1 MLTVGSGCA
10 SNLVRSPQALV
21 SAGDLGWWW
30 GELLAEREESPMP
43 SDSTGSD
50 LALRLSVLKPAEIE
64 RIHELSL
71 KLLEETGIIVYYPP
85 ARELLRSEGAS
96 VDETRQL
103 VHIPRRLVEQS
114 LETAPRRVTLTSRND
129 PGKDCLMAREGG
141 HYARTTTGLNWIIDF
156 QATKRRPVTEQDV
169 VNWTRVIQASPN
181 IHVAGS
187 LNDQEKAAK
196 SEEVRCLARMLHYT
210 DKPLMFSAFSG
221 EGMRWLGRLT
231 EVAQTD
237 GRQPRLMVLSSV
249 NSPLIYGWGQC
260 EAAMVSA
267 EVGIPV
273 CFNSS
278 AVAGVTG
285 PTTLAGNVVQM
296 NTEMLAALTIIQ
308 LHRPG
313 APVIYAAHPM
323 VMDMKTGMSSISV
336 GEVGLMSAACIEIGR
351 AYGLPTSSNGVTT
364 DSCSPDPM
372 ATIEKWATGY
382 PPLMAGA
389 NVNGGAGSLAC
400 VGTVSLEQLV
410 IDDDLYG
417 HMFRHLRGI
426 QVDEGTLAADL
437 IAQVGPSGAFIM
449 EEHTLTHFR
458 DEYYYSPLA
467 NRMSGP
473 AWEAAGSRDAVE
485 RAAQKVREILV
496 APGEPFLSEEQSREV
511 NSLLAQAE
519 ETLADLELHI

>member
-1 MLTVGSGCA
+1 MYDNSGSGGVQQ
-10 SNLVRSPQALV
+10 SIRFSFLQ
-21 SAGDLGWWW
+21 
-30 GELLAEREESPMP
+30 P
-43 SDSTGSD
+43 S
-50 LALRLSVLKPAEIE
+50 EIE
-64 RIHELSL
+64 RICELSL
-71 KLLEETGIIVYYPP
+71 KVLEETGIILHYPP
-85 ARELLRSEGAS
+85 ALELMRSHGAS
-96 VDETRQL
+96 VDEARQ
-103 VHIPRRLVEQS
+103 VARIPRRLVEGA
-114 LETAPRRVTLTSRND
+114 LESAPRQVTLYSQND
-129 PGKDCLMAREGG
+129 SQKDCLLALNGG

-156 QATKRRPVTEQDV
+156 RAAKRRPVTEGDV
-169 VNWTRVIQASPN
+169 VNWTRVIQALPN
-181 IHVAGS
+181 IHIAGS
-187 LNDQEKAAK
+187 LNDQEEAAK

-221 EGMRWLGRLT
+221 EGMRWLWRLT
-231 EVAQTD
+231 EITQTD
-237 GRQPRLMVLSSV
+237 ERTPRIMVLSSV

-285 PTTLAGNVVQM
+285 PATLAGNVVQM
-296 NTEMLAALTIIQ
+296 NAEMLAALTIIQ

-313 APVIYAAHPM
+313 APVVYAAHPM

-351 AYGLPTSSNGVTT
+351 HYGLPTSSNGIST
-364 DSCSPDPM
+364 DACSPDPM
-372 ATIEKWATGY
+372 AIIEKWASGY

-389 NVNGGAGSLAC
+389 NVNAGASSLTC

-410 IDDDLYG
+410 IDDDVYG
-417 HMFRHLRGI
+417 HMFRHMRGI
-426 QVDEGTLAADL
+426 NIDEDTLAYDV
-437 IAQVGPSGAFIM
+437 INKVGAGGAYIM

-473 AWEAAGSRDAVE
+473 AWEAAGSKDVVE
-485 RAAQKVREILV
+485 RASEKVRDILA
-496 APGEPFLSEEQSREV
+496 APVEGFLSDDQSREV
-511 NSLLAQAE
+511 WALLSKAE